1 MNSEISE
8 IINAIVQIGGTPFM
22 VGGCVRDTFLGENP
36 KDIDIE
42 VYGVSYESLNGVLER
57 FGKTD
62 LIGVSFGIIK
72 LTTHTGEAYDFS
84 LPRLDSKNGVGH
96 KGFSVEVNKDLSL
109 KEASARRDFTINSMS
124 INMVTGELVDYYD
137 GKNDLRCAWL
147 HPTSEAFVEDP
158 LRLLRGLQFSARFN
172 MAASAYL
179 IALSRSEELR
189 KDFNFLPSSRIWGEW
204 EKWIHKG
211 AHYSKSLKYLMYILP
226 FAYPDIAD
234 LAGVLQEPEWHPE
247 GNVLVH
253 TGFVLDYMGRY
264 CVEHE
269 ITGDRRAILIL
280 AALCHDFGKLTHT
293 QFEDGRIKSKGHE
306 GASESFARK
315 FLAQI
320 GCPLRFVEPIIGLVI
335 NHMAAY
341 GRQSEKSVR
350 KLAFRLSNY
359 NTCIADL
366 AILIEADKSGRPPL
380 PQGQPESVTQMLQL
394 SANERCRN
402 GKQAPLIS
410 GGAIMDMGYE
420 GPIIGKIQKRL
431 YEMQING
438 SFTTAET
445 GLWRIKSFIKQL

>member
-1 MNSEISE
+1 MNSEI
-8 IINAIVQIGGTPFM
+8 IDAIAQIGGTPYM
-22 VGGCVRDTFLGENP
+22 VGGCVRDTFLGESP

-42 VYGVSYESLNGVLER
+42 VYGVSYESLNSVLER

-72 LTTHTGEAYDFS
+72 LTTFSGEAYDFS

-96 KGFSVEVNKDLSL
+96 KGFTVEVNKDLSL

-137 GKNDLRCAWL
+137 GKKDLRCGL
-147 HPTSEAFVEDP
+147 LQPTSGAFSEDP
-158 LRLLRGLQFSARFN
+158 LRVLRGLQFSARFN
-172 MAASAYL
+172 MGPSVDLIFQAS
-179 IALSRSEELR
+179 ECMQ
-189 KDFNFLPSSRIWGEW
+189 DFNSLPSSRIWGEW

-211 AHYSKSLKYLMYILP
+211 AHYSKSLKYLYYILSS
-226 FAYPDIAD
+226 AYPDIAALD
-234 LAGVLQEPEWHPE
+234 GVPQDPQWHPE

-264 CVEHE
+264 CREHE

-293 QFEDGRIKSKGHE
+293 QIEDGRIKSKGHE

-320 GCPLRFVEPIIGLVI
+320 GCPLRLVEPIIGLVV

-350 KLAFRLSNY
+350 KLANRLYEY
-359 NTCIADL
+359 NTCIEDL

-380 PQGQPESVTQMLQL
+380 PQGQPEDVKQMLQL
-394 SANERCRN
+394 SVKENCNRTR
-402 GKQAPLIS
+402 QTPIVS
-410 GGAIMDMGYE
+410 GGQIMAAGYE

-431 YEMQING
+431 YEMQLNG
-438 SFTTAET
+438 SFNTAET

>member
-1 MNSEISE
+1 MNSE

-22 VGGCVRDTFLGENP
+22 VGGCVRDTFLGESP

-42 VYGVSYESLNGVLER
+42 VYGVSYDALNGVLER

-72 LTTHTGEAYDFS
+72 LKTFAGEEYDFS
-84 LPRLDSKNGVGH
+84 LPRLDSKNGIGH
-96 KGFSVEVNKDLSL
+96 KGFTVEVNKDLSL

-137 GKNDLRCAWL
+137 GKNNLRCGL
-147 HPTSEAFVEDP
+147 LKPTSKAFSEDP
-158 LRLLRGLQFSARFN
+158 LRILRGFQFSARFN
-172 MAASAYL
+172 MHPSGDL
-179 IALSRSEELR
+179 ITMAEECIR
-189 KDFNFLPSSRIWGEW
+189 EFHQLPSSRIWVEW

-211 AHYSKSLKYLMYILP
+211 THYSKSLEYLYYILP
-226 FAYPDIAD
+226 SVYPNIAALD
-234 LAGVLQEPEWHPE
+234 GIDQDPEWHPE
-247 GNVLVH
+247 GDVLTH

-264 CVEHE
+264 CRANAIE
-269 ITGDRRAILIL
+269 GDRRAILIL

-293 QFEDGRIKSKGHE
+293 KIEDGRIKSKGHE
-306 GASESFARK
+306 GASEPLSRE

-320 GCPLRFVEPIIGLVI
+320 GCPHRFIEPIIGLVI

-380 PQGQPESVTQMLQL
+380 PQGQPESVAEMLQL
-394 SANERCRN
+394 SAKECCKLN
-402 GKQAPLIS
+402 KPAPLIS
-410 GGAIMDMGYE
+410 GGAIMAEGYE
-420 GPIIGKIQKRL
+420 GPMIGKIQKRL
-431 YEMQING
+431 YEMQLNG
-438 SFTTAET
+438 SFTTPQQ
-445 GLWRIKSFIKQL
+445 GLSKIKSFIKQL

>member
-1 MNSEISE
+1 MNSEI
-8 IINAIVQIGGTPFM
+8 IDAIVQIGGTPFM

-42 VYGVSYESLNGVLER
+42 VYGVSYDTLNGVLER

-72 LTTHTGEAYDFS
+72 LKTFAGEEYDFS

-96 KGFSVEVNKDLSL
+96 KGFTVEVNKDLSL

-124 INMVTGELVDYYD
+124 INMVTGDLVDYYG
-137 GKNDLRCAWL
+137 GKEDLRCGL
-147 HPTSEAFVEDP
+147 LKPTSDAFSEDP

-172 MAASAYL
+172 MAASPQL
-179 IALSRSEELR
+179 IAKTTKCME
-189 KDFNFLPSSRIWGEW
+189 DFNSLPSSRIWGEW

-211 AHYSKSLKYLMYILP
+211 AHYSKSLKYLCYILSSV
-226 FAYPDIAD
+226 YPDIAALND
-234 LAGVLQEPEWHPE
+234 VPQDPEWHPE

-264 CVEHE
+264 CREHE
-269 ITGDRRAILIL
+269 ITGDRRSILIL

-293 QFEDGRIKSKGHE
+293 QIEDGRIKSKGHE

-380 PQGQPESVTQMLQL
+380 PQGQPESVHQMLQL
-394 SANERCRN
+394 SAKEDCTLN
-402 GKQAPLIS
+402 KPTPLIS
-410 GGAIMDMGYE
+410 GGTIMAEGYE
-420 GPIIGKIQKRL
+420 GPMIGKIQKRL
-431 YEMQING
+431 YEMQLNG
-438 SFTTAET
+438 SFVTAEQ
-445 GLWRIKSFIKQL
+445 GLSKIKSFIKQL

>member
-1 MNSEISE
+1 MVSKEIVD
-8 IINAIVQIGGTPFM
+8 AITIIGGTPYM

-42 VYGVSYESLNGVLER
+42 VYGVSYESLNEVLQR

-72 LTTHTGEAYDFS
+72 LTTFTGESYDFS

-96 KGFSVEVNKDLSL
+96 KGFSVEINKDLSL

-124 INMVTGELVDYYD
+124 INMATGELVDYYG
-137 GKNDLRCAWL
+137 GKEDLRCGL
-147 HPTSEAFVEDP
+147 LKPTSDAFVEDP

-172 MAASAYL
+172 MDASAYL
-179 IALSRSEELR
+179 ITLSRSEELR
-189 KDFNFLPSSRIWGEW
+189 KDFHFLPSSRIWGEW

-211 AHYSKSLKYLMYILP
+211 AHYSKSLKYLYCILP
-226 FAYPDIAD
+226 SIYPDIAA
-234 LAGVLQEPEWHPE
+234 LNGVSQDPEWHPE

-264 CVEHE
+264 CREHE

-320 GCPLRFVEPIIGLVI
+320 GCPNRFIEPIIGLVI

-341 GRQSEKSVR
+341 GLQSEKSVR

-380 PQGQPESVTQMLQL
+380 PQGQPESVAEMLQL
-394 SANERCRN
+394 SAKENCTLN
-402 GKQAPLIS
+402 KPAPLIS
-410 GGAIMDMGYE
+410 GGLIMEQGYA
-420 GPIIGKIQKRL
+420 GPMIGKIQKRL
-431 YEMQING
+431 YEMQLNG
-438 SFTTAET
+438 SFTDAHQ
-445 GLWRIKSFIKQL
+445 GLSKIKSFIKQL